1 MSKFLKLLGISALSV
16 FLLSACVTET
26 TNPVFN
32 VELSEE
38 EALENYLQLAIGY
51 LDEDDLASA
60 KRHLGNASELD
71 ANNSEIFGI
80 WGLIY
85 AREGEFGLADDN
97 FRRALRLDR
106 GNSQARNNY
115 AAFLFSQQRFEDAY
129 DQLEQVVE
137 DTEYPQ
143 RSQAFEN
150 LGIAALQLD
159 RLDQAESAFMRARQI
174 NPNQLRS
181 VLELTAINL
190 DREQI
195 SQAQSFWQ
203 NYLTLMQFYNLG
215 HNARSLLI
223 GAQLEHAME
232 NETRA
237 RQYGDILRTSFP
249 SSTEYQTYL
258 ELISN

>member
-1 MSKFLKLLGISALSV
+1 MSKSLKLLSISALSM

-32 VELSEE
+32 VEVSED

-51 LDEDDLASA
+51 LDEDDLPSA
-60 KRHLGNASELD
+60 KRHLSNASELD
-71 ANNSEIFGI
+71 ANNSEIFAI

-85 AREGEFGLADDN
+85 AREGELGLADDN

-115 AAFLFSQQRFEDAY
+115 AAFLFAQQRFEDAY
-129 DQLEQVVE
+129 DQLERVVE

-159 RLDQAESAFMRARQI
+159 RIEEAENAFLRARQI

-190 DREQI
+190 GQDKI
-195 SQAQSFWQ
+195 SEARTFWQ
-203 NYLTLMQFYNLG
+203 NYLTLIQFYNLG

-223 GAQLEHAME
+223 GAQLEQAMD
-232 NETRA
+232 NGTRA

-249 SSTEYQTYL
+249 SSAEYQTYL
-258 ELISN
+258 ELIPN